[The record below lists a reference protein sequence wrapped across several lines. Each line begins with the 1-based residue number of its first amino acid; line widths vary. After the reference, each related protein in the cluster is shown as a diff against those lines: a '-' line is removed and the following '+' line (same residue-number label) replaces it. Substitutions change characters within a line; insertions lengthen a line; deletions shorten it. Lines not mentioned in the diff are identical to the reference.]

1 MKDIEDGVVVLSEFS
16 NKLSLTFGIN
26 LEGPELIDQSVL
38 ISSKLS
44 LSAIITF
51 SIIIE
56 SFVIEIIY
64 SYSERYK

>member
-64 SYSERYK
+64 SYSKRYK